1 MIHWTQW
8 WRVHSVICSSAARW
22 DSLSAFHCATVSSLI
37 LQRSQ
42 LRWSYGV
49 HLLSKAVPPDET
61 GSTRSFLDEIG
72 PLSGE
77 AGESFQHGDVFGV
90 YNTSQENSQIPAQT
104 SNSRVGLQP
113 GVTSR
118 MADILRESQTIRSDA
133 PPPSDSDLLAVSPS
147 LGSGGYD
154 VPGPAWSRPPLTFI
168 QRFLRTG
175 RSTLRKVND
184 FMTPPLWASVL
195 SLVVAL
201 NQPLQHVLGV
211 HMRPIRDAITQ
222 AGDCSIPLTLVVL
235 GAYFHHPPE
244 KSELLPPESDGR
256 QASLVYNFRRIFS
269 LEGWKDDGD
278 TPSHAKRARNR
289 DEGRTVFVSILAR
302 MVVAPAL
309 LLPFVVFGRL
319 QGYPQVIRE

>member
-1 MIHWTQW
+1 MTPWTQW

-113 GVTSR
+113 GFTSR
-118 MADILRESQTIRSDA
+118 MADITDA
-133 PPPSDSDLLAVSPS
+133 PPPSDSDLSAVSPS

-175 RSTLRKVND
+175 RQDAR
-184 FMTPPLWASVL
+184 
-195 SLVVAL
+195 
-201 NQPLQHVLGV
+201 LG
-211 HMRPIRDAITQ
+211 
-222 AGDCSIPLTLVVL
+222 
-235 GAYFHHPPE
+235 E
-244 KSELLPPESDGR
+244 K
-256 QASLVYNFRRIFS
+256 
-269 LEGWKDDGD
+269 
-278 TPSHAKRARNR
+278 
-289 DEGRTVFVSILAR
+289 
-302 MVVAPAL
+302 
-309 LLPFVVFGRL
+309 
-319 QGYPQVIRE
+319 